1 MTTEPMELESLGGTG
16 GFRPFSRSSM
26 AQTVTNEQVNAIRDE
41 DSWQSS
47 FLPQLSSGTSSAT
60 ASLPPSP
67 RG

>member
-1 MTTEPMELESLGGTG
+1 MTTEPT
-16 GFRPFSRSSM
+16 